1 MRMAGESKD
10 QRKKEIINEINIKNQ
25 KKDNYNYDENVYES
39 YAV

>member
-1 MRMAGESKD
+1 MRMVGFRFA
-10 QRKKEIINEINIKNQ
+10 NEKNKNR